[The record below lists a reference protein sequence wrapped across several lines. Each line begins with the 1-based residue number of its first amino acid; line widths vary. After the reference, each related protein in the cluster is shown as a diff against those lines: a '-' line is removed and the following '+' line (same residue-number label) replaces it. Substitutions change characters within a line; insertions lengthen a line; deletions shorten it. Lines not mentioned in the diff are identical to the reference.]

1 MGKILHINDLTPNKK
16 IFNEKFKTVL
26 CHGVFDVLHYGH
38 LLHFHSAKKN
48 VDKLIVSITPD
59 EFVNKGPDRPYFNV
73 DLRAKMIAELD
84 IVDLIIINDTPTA
97 IKVIKKV
104 KPSFYAKGNEY
115 LDSKKD
121 LTGNID
127 KEIKELEKN
136 KGKIIFTN
144 EDTYSSSNIINSFLN
159 DNKSQ
164 RDFLR
169 KNFINKKTIFSNID
183 KLNSLNVCLLG
194 EVILDEYN
202 YVKVLA
208 KSPKENVIST
218 LNKETQVF
226 YGGIIATA
234 NNISNFVKNLTLIC
248 MVGENY
254 KKLDLKKKLNKNI
267 TLIPI
272 IKKGSETIRKKRFI
286 QKSNLH
292 KFFQVQYMSNQNIDK
307 FNKTKVKK
315 LLKNVDKNF
324 DLLVINDFGHD
335 FIDQELCNFIDNL
348 KVFKS
353 INVQTNS
360 SNYGY
365 NLITKYKK
373 ADYISIDL
381 PEAQLAVSSKS
392 NDCKVLA
399 KKILEKVNYNI
410 LSITRGHEGSS
421 VFFNKNKS
429 SIDIPAMVS
438 NTIDTMGAGDAYFS
452 ITSVMSYLGVKNSE
466 LGFIGNCA
474 GGITSNIIGH
484 SNYVDI
490 TYLKRFIETKLK

>member
-1 MGKILHINDLTPNKK
+1 MDKILHINNLTPNKK
-16 IFNEKFKTVL
+16 LFNKKFKTVL

-48 VDKLIVSITPD
+48 IDKLIVSITPD
-59 EFVNKGPDRPYFNV
+59 KFVNKGPDRPFFNV

-84 IVDLIIINDTPTA
+84 IVDLVIINDTPTA
-97 IKVIKKV
+97 TKVIKKV
-104 KPSFYAKGNEY
+104 KPSFYAKGSDY

-127 KEIKELEKN
+127 KEIKELKKN

-144 EDTYSSSNIINSFLN
+144 EDTYSSSNIINSFFN

-164 RDFLR
+164 RDFLS
-169 KNFINKKTIFSNID
+169 KNLINKKSVFNNID
-183 KLNSLNVCLLG
+183 NLNSLNVCLLG
-194 EVILDEYN
+194 EVIIDEYN

-218 LNKETQVF
+218 LNKETEVF

-234 NNISNFVKNLTLIC
+234 NNISNFVKSLTLIC

-254 KKLDLKKKLNKNI
+254 KKLNLKKILNKNI
-267 TLIPI
+267 TFIPI

-292 KFFQVQYMSNQNIDK
+292 KFFQVQYMSDQSINKFDK
-307 FNKTKVKK
+307 NKVKK
-315 LLKNVDKNF
+315 LLKNVNKNF

-335 FIDQELCNFIDNL
+335 FIDQDLCNFIDNL
-348 KVFKS
+348 NVFKS

-399 KKILEKVNYNI
+399 KEILKKVDYNI

-421 VFFNKNKS
+421 VFNNNKRSMN
-429 SIDIPAMVS
+429 IPAMVS

-452 ITSVMSYLGVKNSE
+452 ITSILSYLGVKNSE

-490 TYLKRFIETKLK
+490 QYLKRFIETKLK

>member
-1 MGKILHINDLTPNKK
+1 
-16 IFNEKFKTVL
+16 
-26 CHGVFDVLHYGH
+26 
-38 LLHFHSAKKN
+38 
-48 VDKLIVSITPD
+48 
-59 EFVNKGPDRPYFNV
+59 
-73 DLRAKMIAELD
+73 
-84 IVDLIIINDTPTA
+84 
-97 IKVIKKV
+97 
-104 KPSFYAKGNEY
+104 
-115 LDSKKD
+115 
-121 LTGNID
+121 
-127 KEIKELEKN
+127 
-136 KGKIIFTN
+136 
-144 EDTYSSSNIINSFLN
+144 
-159 DNKSQ
+159 
-164 RDFLR
+164 
-169 KNFINKKTIFSNID
+169 
-183 KLNSLNVCLLG
+183 
-194 EVILDEYN
+194 
-202 YVKVLA
+202 
-208 KSPKENVIST
+208 
-218 LNKETQVF
+218 
-226 YGGIIATA
+226 
-234 NNISNFVKNLTLIC
+234 

-399 KKILEKVNYNI
+399 KKILEKQI
-410 LSITRGHEGSS
+410 II
-421 VFFNKNKS
+421 FFQ
-429 SIDIPAMVS
+429 
-438 NTIDTMGAGDAYFS
+438 
-452 ITSVMSYLGVKNSE
+452 
-466 LGFIGNCA
+466 
-474 GGITSNIIGH
+474 
-484 SNYVDI
+484 
-490 TYLKRFIETKLK
+490 